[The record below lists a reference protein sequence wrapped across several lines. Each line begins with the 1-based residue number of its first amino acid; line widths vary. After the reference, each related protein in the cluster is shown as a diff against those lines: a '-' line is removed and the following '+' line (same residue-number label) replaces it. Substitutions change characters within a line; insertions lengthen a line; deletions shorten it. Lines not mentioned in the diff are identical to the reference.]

1 MRKEMISMKVAYIN
15 VTYLDLLEFEDNV
28 PDEVIDQK
36 VEEWLKEN
44 HPDCSD
50 KDWDINIQ

>member
-1 MRKEMISMKVAYIN
+1 MRKGKCSMKVVYIN

-50 KDWDINIQ
+50 RDWDINIQ

>member
-1 MRKEMISMKVAYIN
+1 MKVAYIN

-36 VEEWLKEN
+36 VEE
-44 HPDCSD
+44 
-50 KDWDINIQ
+50 

>member
-1 MRKEMISMKVAYIN
+1 MISMKVAYVN

-36 VEEWLKEN
+36 VEEWLKEH

-50 KDWDINIQ
+50 QDWDINIQ